1 MSTKK
6 ELLDPIG
13 AMCRLVGL
21 NFRPKYTKIGI
32 IDHAI
37 EIQPPTSSQW
47 LHRYIN
53 GDDRDNISSLYPVIT
68 RIIEWYL
75 IPLYDAK
82 HKKKRLMPKTPIIYS
97 SSVSK
102 ESKSEED
109 KTVTISDDKLIIA
122 DNELTHMV
130 VSELEATEFWS
141 CMSKLSRY
149 MCVGLSKLQETYELG
164 NVVYSLQYYINLIY
178 DALDGRYSAK
188 RLPKCIAES
197 ELKNLLDYNKIK
209 NLWNYKKVYEI
220 CELYDKCFEA
230 QNDQTLSDN
239 HKKDKIEGYLKAVDH
254 LLNISD
260 EEFRKLLQG
269 SRQG

>member
-13 AMCRLVGL
+13 AMCRLVAL
-21 NFRPKYTKIGI
+21 NFRPKHTKIGI
-32 IDHAI
+32 TDHAI
-37 EIQPPTSSQW
+37 EIQQPTSSQW
-47 LHRYIN
+47 LHRYMN
-53 GDDRDNISSLYPVIT
+53 GDDRDNISALYPVIT

-82 HKKKRLMPKTPIIYS
+82 HKKKRAIPKTPIIYNNS
-97 SSVSK
+97 ATK
-102 ESKSEED
+102 ENTSEKD
-109 KTVTISDDKLIIA
+109 ITDDKVVISE
-122 DNELTHMV
+122 NELTHLI
-130 VSELEATEFWS
+130 VSELEVTDFWA

-149 MCVGLSKLQETYELG
+149 MCCGLSKLQETYELG
-164 NVVYSLQYYINLIY
+164 NVVYSIQYYINLVF
-178 DALDGRYSAK
+178 DALEGRYSLE
-188 RLPKCIAES
+188 RLPKCITSS
-197 ELKNLLDYNKIK
+197 ELTNLLDYNKIK

-230 QNDQTLSDN
+230 QSDNTLSDN

-260 EEFRKLLQG
+260 EEFRKLLNGSKQG
-269 SRQG
+269 